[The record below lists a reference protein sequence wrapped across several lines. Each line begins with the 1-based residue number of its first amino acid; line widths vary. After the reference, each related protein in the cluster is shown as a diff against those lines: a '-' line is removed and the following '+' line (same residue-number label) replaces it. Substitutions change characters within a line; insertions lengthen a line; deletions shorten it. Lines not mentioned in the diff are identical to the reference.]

1 MRRQHVLLS
10 AEARIAQLRLAGLL
24 RMIAAAEN
32 RALKLE
38 VEKDSAAAAPARERV
53 ERYRRE
59 LALIEALASG
69 GAADGDAETGNR
81 PTAEEDR
88 GRVLD
93 LAHAQQLRDR
103 TVAAEELAAQRSAE
117 LEQVSQRLVQA
128 ETEVALLQARI
139 SPEPRPAE
147 APPQALELEQSDAS
161 LLPAVLTAV
170 PEMAAPATV
179 PLQEIRRRAAKA
191 AAIGGTAPLLE
202 LRPLLTEAEVT
213 DAAA

>member
-38 VEKDSAAAAPARERV
+38 VEKGAAAAAPAREQV

-59 LALIEALASG
+59 LALIEALARG

-81 PTAEEDR
+81 PEEDR

-117 LEQVSQRLVQA
+117 LEQVSQRLAQA

-147 APPQALELEQSDAS
+147 APPQALELAQSDAS

-179 PLQEIRRRAAKA
+179 PLQELRRRAARA

-202 LRPLLTEAEVT
+202 LRPLHVEAEVT
-213 DAAA
+213 HAAA